1 VFSAGVPRIVGPVL
15 KAMSSLRIL
24 IVDDHEAVRNGVRT
38 LLASST
44 HWSVCGEASDGVEAV
59 EKAKRL
65 YPDVVLMDV
74 SMPRMDGIEATRMIR
89 REVPESDVIIVSQND
104 PVLMQ
109 KVAVE
114 AGAKAFVEKS
124 RIAQDLLR
132 VIEALGKN
140 GGGVIGN
147 RQSDRTADSSAPV
160 NLVKVRGTELLA
172 SDTRER
178 YRQKIA
184 RITLDSM
191 VQFVG
196 LLDAEGTVLEINH
209 VALDAVG
216 VKLSDVEARPF
227 WTTFWWQVSN
237 EVNATLR
244 EMIRRASQGE
254 FVRWDTE
261 IYGRAGGKETIII
274 DASLMPVKDEQG
286 RVVFI
291 TAEGRD
297 ITEKKAHEREIARQ
311 REELAELDELKT
323 QFFANISHEFRTPL
337 TLMMGPLED
346 ALAQSE
352 GLSASHR
359 ERLELAHRNSLRLF
373 KLVNTLLDF
382 SRIEAGRIQASYEPI
397 DLALLT
403 AELASMF
410 RSAIERAGMRLIIDC
425 PALPEKVYVDR
436 DMWEKIILN
445 LLSNA
450 FKFTFEGQIEVSLR
464 RMDSLAEVT
473 VRDTGTG
480 IPADEIPRLF
490 ERFHRVRGA
499 RGRSYEGS
507 GIGLALVQELVKL
520 HGGSV
525 RIESQV
531 DRGSSFFVT
540 IPFGKDHL
548 PADRIGGARTLAS
561 TEVRGEAYVQEAL
574 RWLPGCQTVSDDVQV
589 APLASLEQPRP
600 QSIVNSAQRS
610 RILLA
615 DDNVDMREYV
625 RRLLLEQ
632 YEVVAVANGESAL
645 ESARQ
650 IRPNLILADIMMPRL
665 DGFGLLRALRADP
678 GLNSVPVILLSARA
692 GEESRVE
699 GLDAGADDYLV
710 KPFSARELLA
720 RVRSHLAMEKTRREA
735 AATERELRAAAELE
749 RNQIREMFMQAPA
762 AIGRVSGP
770 EHRWTFVNAGYLRV
784 TGRDRAD
791 QFIGKTIRES
801 LPELEGQEFFEL
813 LDTVYRTG
821 VPYVGV
827 AAKAVLNRT
836 ATGQP
841 EEAYFNFVYQPL
853 RDLEGKSQ
861 GILIHAV
868 EVTHQ
873 EIARQEIEKRER
885 ATSLLAAIVS
895 SSDDAIISKTLDG
908 TITSWNTSAERLFGY
923 TAQEAIGQHITLI
936 IPEDRRDEEVKIL
949 QQVSRGECFDH
960 FETMRQR
967 KDGTLVA
974 LSLTISPVKDAA
986 GRIIGASKV
995 ARDITER
1002 KRIEQALSERATLLD
1017 LSNDAI
1023 FVRDASDR
1031 ITYWNKSASEL
1042 YGYSRDEA
1050 MGRVTH
1056 ELLRTEFPE
1065 PLERIVERL
1074 HRDTR
1079 WAGELVHRRKNGAQ
1093 IVVASRWALDKDE
1106 EGNRKCILETNND
1119 ITEQKQNDKALR
1131 ESEERL
1137 RTLSD
1142 SLEIQ
1147 VRVRTEELE
1156 RRNAEVL
1163 QQSEQLRELSNRLLK
1178 TQDDERRHIAREL
1191 HDSAGQLI
1199 AALGMSLAGI
1209 NRHGKE
1215 NPMLAEALED
1225 TQNLVQQLNK
1235 EIRTTSYLLHPPLL
1249 DENGL
1254 SQAIQ
1259 WYMQGLMERGGL
1271 AIELHIAEDF
1281 GRLPADLELAVFRI
1295 VQESLTNIHRHS
1307 GSKTATICLSRS
1319 IHNVLLEI
1327 KDHGKGITTEKLA
1340 AIKAQRT
1347 GVGITGMRE
1356 RVRHLKGEM
1365 DIQSNG
1371 AGATILVT
1379 LPLPPA
1385 PASGSEVI
1393 QSSEAIQ

>member
-1 VFSAGVPRIVGPVL
+1 
-15 KAMSSLRIL
+15 MSSLRVL

-65 YPDVVLMDV
+65 CPDVVLMDV
-74 SMPRMDGIEATRMIR
+74 SMPRMDGIEATRIIR

-124 RIAQDLLR
+124 RIVQDLLR
-132 VIEALGKN
+132 VIEALEKN
-140 GGGVIGN
+140 GAGVIGN
-147 RQSDRTADSSAPV
+147 GQSDRTAAPAAPV

-261 IYGRAGGKETIII
+261 IYGRAGGKDTIII

-297 ITEKKAHEREIARQ
+297 ITE
-311 REELAELDELKT
+311 
-323 QFFANISHEFRTPL
+323 
-337 TLMMGPLED
+337 
-346 ALAQSE
+346 
-352 GLSASHR
+352 
-359 ERLELAHRNSLRLF
+359 
-373 KLVNTLLDF
+373 
-382 SRIEAGRIQASYEPI
+382 
-397 DLALLT
+397 
-403 AELASMF
+403 
-410 RSAIERAGMRLIIDC
+410 
-425 PALPEKVYVDR
+425 
-436 DMWEKIILN
+436 
-445 LLSNA
+445 
-450 FKFTFEGQIEVSLR
+450 
-464 RMDSLAEVT
+464 
-473 VRDTGTG
+473 
-480 IPADEIPRLF
+480 
-490 ERFHRVRGA
+490 
-499 RGRSYEGS
+499 
-507 GIGLALVQELVKL
+507 
-520 HGGSV
+520 
-525 RIESQV
+525 
-531 DRGSSFFVT
+531 
-540 IPFGKDHL
+540 
-548 PADRIGGARTLAS
+548 
-561 TEVRGEAYVQEAL
+561 
-574 RWLPGCQTVSDDVQV
+574 
-589 APLASLEQPRP
+589 
-600 QSIVNSAQRS
+600 
-610 RILLA
+610 
-615 DDNVDMREYV
+615 
-625 RRLLLEQ
+625 
-632 YEVVAVANGESAL
+632 
-645 ESARQ
+645 
-650 IRPNLILADIMMPRL
+650 
-665 DGFGLLRALRADP
+665 
-678 GLNSVPVILLSARA
+678 
-692 GEESRVE
+692 
-699 GLDAGADDYLV
+699 
-710 KPFSARELLA
+710 LA

-821 VPYVGV
+821 VPYVGA

-868 EVTHQ
+868 EVTNQ

-960 FETMRQR
+960 FETIRQR

-1065 PLERIVERL
+1065 PLERIVEQL
-1074 HRDTR
+1074 HRDNR

-1137 RTLSD
+1137 RALSD

-1156 RRNAEVL
+1156 RRNVEVL

-1199 AALGMSLAGI
+1199 AALGMNLAGI

-1307 GSKTATICLSRS
+1307 GSKTATIRLSRS

-1327 KDHGKGITTEKLA
+1327 EDHGKGISGEKLA

-1371 AGATILVT
+1371 TGATILVT

-1393 QSSEAIQ
+1393 QSSEAIR